1 MPDLMDTFLENRYM
15 VQPNH
20 ANSLGTTHGGNVLK
34 WMDEVGAMS
43 AMRFSGETSVTA
55 HMDEVNF
62 KRPIPVGD
70 IALVK
75 GYVYATGT
83 SSVRVRTRVSRED
96 PREGQKELT
105 TESYMVFVA
114 IDEDRESTPVPELTV
129 STERGEAL
137 RAEALTDEPHQ
148 DGRAE

>member
-1 MPDLMDTFLENRYM
+1 MPDLMETHIANRWM

-20 ANSLGTTHGGNVLK
+20 ANNLGTAHGGNVMK

-43 AMRFSGETSVTA
+43 AMRFSGETCVTA

-70 IALVK
+70 IALVR
-75 GYVYATGT
+75 GYVYGTGR
-83 SSVRVRTRVSRED
+83 SSIRVRVRVCRED
-96 PREGQKELT
+96 PREGDEELT

-114 IDEDRESTPVPELTV
+114 IDDDREPTAVPELTV
-129 STERGEAL
+129 SSERGEEL
-137 RAEALTDEPHQ
+137 RDEALTDEP
-148 DGRAE
+148 R